1 VQLEDLVLVSIDDH
15 VVEPADMFEGH
26 VPEKW
31 RDQAP
36 RVELVDGVEVWQFQE
51 AKNGSSGLNAV
62 VTWPKEEWG
71 LNPTAF
77 SEMRPGAYDIH
88 ERVRD
93 MSRNGVLASM
103 CFPGFAGFAGS
114 FFNGVSDKDLSTIM
128 VSAYNDWHVDEFCAT
143 YPERFIP
150 MGLLPVWDPQAAAAE
165 VERLVAKGC
174 RSVSLPELPHVMD
187 LPSYHALDYWA
198 PLFDTV
204 SDLGVVTNMHI
215 GQGFFAIKGPPEAG
229 IDNLMILATQV
240 SAFSAQ
246 DLLWG
251 GAFQRWPDLKVA
263 FSEGGI
269 GWISFFLDRCD
280 RHYQNQ
286 IWIGHDFGGKLPS
299 EVFREH
305 CLACF
310 VTDPTALKVRHDI
323 GMDIIAWEND
333 YPHSDSIWPDAPES
347 IYAEMTAAGCTD
359 AEMEQITWGNMAR
372 FYDYDPFAIV
382 PREQANV
389 GALRAQALDV
399 DTSIRPK
406 AEWRARAEAKAAA
419 GAE

>member
-1 VQLEDLVLVSIDDH
+1 
-15 VVEPADMFEGH
+15 
-26 VPEKW
+26 
-31 RDQAP
+31 
-36 RVELVDGVEVWQFQE
+36 
-51 AKNGSSGLNAV
+51 
-62 VTWPKEEWG
+62 
-71 LNPTAF
+71 
-77 SEMRPGAYDIH
+77 
-88 ERVRD
+88 
-93 MSRNGVLASM
+93 
-103 CFPGFAGFAGS
+103 
-114 FFNGVSDKDLSTIM
+114 
-128 VSAYNDWHVDEFCAT
+128 
-143 YPERFIP
+143 
-150 MGLLPVWDPQAAAAE
+150 
-165 VERLVAKGC
+165 
-174 RSVSLPELPHVMD
+174 
-187 LPSYHALDYWA
+187 
-198 PLFDTV
+198 
-204 SDLGVVTNMHI
+204 
-215 GQGFFAIKGPPEAG
+215 
-229 IDNLMILATQV
+229 MILATQV
-240 SAFSAQ
+240 SAFCAQ

>member
-1 VQLEDLVLVSIDDH
+1 
-15 VVEPADMFEGH
+15 
-26 VPEKW
+26 
-31 RDQAP
+31 
-36 RVELVDGVEVWQFQE
+36 
-51 AKNGSSGLNAV
+51 
-62 VTWPKEEWG
+62 
-71 LNPTAF
+71 
-77 SEMRPGAYDIH
+77 
-88 ERVRD
+88 
-93 MSRNGVLASM
+93 
-103 CFPGFAGFAGS
+103 
-114 FFNGVSDKDLSTIM
+114 
-128 VSAYNDWHVDEFCAT
+128 
-143 YPERFIP
+143 
-150 MGLLPVWDPQAAAAE
+150 
-165 VERLVAKGC
+165 
-174 RSVSLPELPHVMD
+174 
-187 LPSYHALDYWA
+187 
-198 PLFDTV
+198 
-204 SDLGVVTNMHI
+204 MHI

-333 YPHSDSIWPDAPES
+333 YPHSDSIWPDVPES
-347 IYAEMTAAGCTD
+347 IHAEMTAAGCTD
-359 AEMEQITWGNMAR
+359 TEMEQITWGNMAR
-372 FYDYDPFAIV
+372 FYDYDPFAHV
-382 PREQANV
+382 PARAGHRRCVAGPGPRRRHVDPPEGRVAGAGRGQGRRGRVARALSAARVLHEVV
-389 GALRAQALDV
+389 GAVIGGEALAAVPAAAYVTTNSRA
-399 DTSIRPK
+399 RHPR
-406 AEWRARAEAKAAA
+406 WRALRCARDRSGAGSRRRAPRTGRARPAPARSRA
-419 GAE
+419 GCHRCRRDVSRGPRGGSRSPVTWRRDGW